1 MTIRKILAVSAICA
15 FVSCGTS
22 AQENINNDNQLNKN
36 LIESDMAAPVY
47 DSKDALVELKTSM
60 GDIVV
65 ELYNDTP
72 LHRDNFL
79 KLVGEG
85 FYDGVLFHRVI
96 DSFMIQTG
104 DPDSKN
110 AEPGKMLGSGD
121 MGYTIEAEIDYP
133 KHYNKYGALAAARTG
148 DNINPERR
156 SSGSQ
161 FYIVTGNK
169 MNENQLQQMQMR
181 SQQQQ
186 LQQTFQALAMQHRD
200 SIEAMQKA
208 GDNEGLEALR
218 QQLIKETEE
227 KVNTQVLPE
236 NVKQDYIT
244 KGGAPHLDGA
254 YTVFGEVV
262 KGMDVVEKI
271 QKVETDRNDRPL
283 EDVKVLSAKVIKNTD
298 K

>member
-1 MTIRKILAVSAICA
+1 
-15 FVSCGTS
+15 
-22 AQENINNDNQLNKN
+22 
-36 LIESDMAAPVY
+36 MAAIGLLFSIFTVNSQEMADNMKLY
-47 DSKDALVELKTSM
+47 DEKDALVELKTTM

-96 DSFMIQTG
+96 DNFMIQTG
-104 DPDSKN
+104 DPKSKD
-110 AEPGKMLGSGD
+110 AGAGEMLGAGD
-121 MGYTIEAEIDYP
+121 PGYTIEAEIDYP

-148 DNINPERR
+148 DNVNPERR

-169 MNENQLQQMQMR
+169 VNVNQLEAMQMR
-181 SQQQQ
+181 SHEEE
-186 LQQTFQALAMQHRD
+186 LRRVFGELARQNRD
-200 SIEAMQKA
+200 SIEALQKA
-208 GDNEGLEALR
+208 DDREGLEALR
-218 QQLIKETEE
+218 QKLIEETEA
-227 KVNTQVLPE
+227 KVNIEPLPE
-236 NVKQDYIT
+236 NLKADYAE

-262 KGMDVVEKI
+262 KGMDIVEKI
-271 QKVETDRNDRPL
+271 QKVETDRNDRPVD
-283 EDVKVLSAKVIKNTD
+283 DVRVISAKVIKD
-298 K
+298 PE